1 MAPCGSVNRRG
12 VYANVHPPTFYIMKT
27 IIFDIDGTLT
37 DMWPI
42 EKSVLLTMLGK
53 EAGSEI
59 EKLYLSGVK
68 DTYSIFCIVS
78 KRKIGKSNYRIIYNK
93 KFSFLENKDQL
104 PLPEKYPLVDLIK
117 KNKPL
122 YRFVYATGGQAK
134 ETRYVLK
141 CLKLDSIFDFKNSLD
156 KSNYRFSKSTGLPFN
171 KIKATFSDCLL
182 ISDSQ
187 NDCNG
192 AIKAGVPFIKI
203 KPRQILSNF
212 LPPLAKSRKRTK
224 L

>member
-141 CLKLDSIFDFKNSLD
+141 CLKLDSIFDFKTHS
-156 KSNYRFSKSTGLPFN
+156 
-171 KIKATFSDCLL
+171 IKATTVFQKVRDCHSIKLRQRFQTACLL
-182 ISDSQ
+182 VTVKMIVTVQ
-187 NDCNG
+187 
-192 AIKAGVPFIKI
+192 
-203 KPRQILSNF
+203 
-212 LPPLAKSRKRTK
+212 
-224 L
+224 